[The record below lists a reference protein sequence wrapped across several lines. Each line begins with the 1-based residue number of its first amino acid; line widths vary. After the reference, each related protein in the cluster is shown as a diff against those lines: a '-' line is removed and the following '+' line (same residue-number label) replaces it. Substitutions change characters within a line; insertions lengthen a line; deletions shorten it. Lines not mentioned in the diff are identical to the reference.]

1 MRKRYHTEE
10 MSMNVDNRSLFIA
23 DNLDVM
29 RGINSECID
38 LIYLDP
44 PFKSGKKW
52 KAPIGS
58 PAEGAEFKD
67 IWEDEDIKHEWH
79 GQIAEEHEELYQII
93 QASERIYDKSMK
105 IYLMAMTVRLF
116 EMHRILKPTGSIYL
130 HCDPTAS
137 HYLKMV
143 MDDVFGKDNFRNEII
158 WGYAD
163 RGRAPTGQYPRK
175 HDTILFYTR
184 TPKNLFN
191 RQYLALSDHEIEEK
205 YPHTDENGRFYWHSK
220 KQNRKAYYNGQG
232 KNVLSHWTDISII
245 NQIAKER
252 TGYPTQ
258 KPIALLKRIIEAST
272 NEGDIVLDPF
282 CGCATACVAAEQLH
296 RQWVG
301 IDISPSAENITKLRL
316 DAETM
321 PIQLRD
327 PNPSQRV
334 TVRTEPPKRTDDMR
348 DTIQIRLPDAE
359 AHKHA
364 LYGQQEGRCNGC
376 QVLFPFRN
384 MTIDHIVSQR
394 YGGTDR
400 IENLQLLCNA
410 CNTAKGTGTQEEL
423 IERLRENGIIQA
435 A

>member
-1 MRKRYHTEE
+1 MLSHW
-10 MSMNVDNRSLFIA
+10 SVNMNVDNRSLFVA

-93 QASERIYDKSMK
+93 QASEHVYDKSMK
-105 IYLMAMTVRLF
+105 IYLMAMTMRLF
-116 EMHRILKPTGSIYL
+116 EMHRILKPKGSIYL

-143 MDDVFGKDNFRNEII
+143 MDGVFGKHNFRNEII

-163 RGRAPTGQYPRK
+163 RGRTPKGQYPRK
-175 HDTILFYTR
+175 HDNILFYTR
-184 TPKNLFN
+184 TPENIFN
-191 RQYLALSDHEIEEK
+191 RQYLALSDHEIEK
-205 YPHTDENGRFYWHSK
+205 KFPHTDEKGRFYWHSK

-232 KNVLSHWTDISII
+232 QNVLSHWTDISII

-258 KPIALLKRIIEAST
+258 KPLALLKRIIESST

-282 CGCATACVAAEQLH
+282 CGCATACVAAEQLN

-301 IDISPSAENITKLRL
+301 IDISPSAEDITKLRF
-316 DAETM
+316 DDETM
-321 PIQLRD
+321 QIQLRD

-334 TVRTEPPKRTDDMR
+334 TVRTEPPKRTGKKR
-348 DTIQIRLPDAE
+348 VNCAT
-359 AHKHA
+359 
-364 LYGQQEGRCNGC
+364 
-376 QVLFPFRN
+376 
-384 MTIDHIVSQR
+384 T
-394 YGGTDR
+394 
-400 IENLQLLCNA
+400 NA
-410 CNTAKGTGTQEEL
+410 DSL
-423 IERLRENGIIQA
+423 
-435 A
+435 